1 MYSPFKLCGFE
12 KNYHEISSNLMLAEE
27 IKLFFADPANN
38 YLWKLHQHRQQV
50 THALRNTEM
59 VSLRHL
65 IIQDRSQMKNTNDY
79 NQQMTVADTAV
90 LKQVPMFQTLVKWLE
105 DSFKNAGASNVSWGR
120 IFFSKHAANSDIGE
134 HVDEGKYFDYY
145 DRFHFVI
152 RSEGTNIFHIRDEDI
167 ELQTGHLYWVNN
179 HVPHW
184 LVNHSDSP
192 RINLIVDARLI

>member
-1 MYSPFKLCGFE
+1 MHSPFKLCKFE
-12 KNYHEISSNLMLAEE
+12 KNYHRIGSNLVLAEQ
-27 IKLFFADPANN
+27 IKLFCANPAND

-50 THALRNTEM
+50 TYALRNTEM

-90 LKQVPMFQTLVKWLE
+90 LTQVPMFQTLIKWLE
-105 DSFKNAGASNVSWGR
+105 DSFKNAGASGVEWGR
-120 IFFSKHAANSDIGE
+120 IFFSKHAANSDIGK
-134 HVDEGKYFDYY
+134 HVDEGRYFDFY

-152 RSEGTNIFHIRDEDI
+152 QSEGTNIFHIRDEDI

-184 LVNHSDSP
+184 LVNNSDTP
-192 RINLIVDARLI
+192 RINLIADARLT